1 MARLVTCF
9 GETPLVWS
17 AVTAATG
24 YSGWRSRSWSSC
36 AGPVITLAA
45 GAETRRLLA
54 QALGRPRP
62 PRRLWRTEW
71 SGTSFP
77 SRHTTLAVIG
87 TGLTAESFVGQ
98 APADVAALS
107 VGVAVAVSRL
117 VLGVHW
123 PTDVLAGWAFGAAVL
138 AARHRWS
145 LAQLLASP
153 IAATHHRARCS
164 TPPAPDGR

>member
-1 MARLVTCF
+1 M
-9 GETPLVWS
+9 
-17 AVTAATG
+17 
-24 YSGWRSRSWSSC
+24 
-36 AGPVITLAA
+36 
-45 GAETRRLLA
+45 
-54 QALGRPRP
+54 
-62 PRRLWRTEW
+62 
-71 SGTSFP
+71 
-77 SRHTTLAVIG
+77 IG

-98 APADVAALS
+98 APVDVAALS

-123 PTDVLAGWAFGAAVL
+123 PTDVLAGWAFGVAVL